1 MGLFDVISKGAS
13 AVTDWGKDN
22 WDTLAVGA
30 ASVAGFAV
38 GGPLGAALAGA
49 AVGGITAK
57 MRNRDPLA
65 GAVMGGL
72 GGVIGGIGGVA
83 LRTGVGAAGRTAL
96 SNFSGRSFT
105 ALTRGHLGGAGI
117 RGSVGGY
124 FRSVQRQIP
133 ARIAGSLGAGVGAAL
148 GYGQEFSGW
157 SLAGGGEEDKQSYG
171 EIPISPIG
179 DPPDGMNQVY
189 MPDGSSSSWP
199 QDLAKLSP
207 PMQSNCEE
215 VPGICSD
222 LWRSFGKKPSESDLP
237 KKLEVHEL
245 NQDQV
250 KAANIQNYEARVD
263 GLKERFTALRLADA
277 QVAKAVKRTE
287 EYCEAGR
294 ADLNSTVSALKQF
307 VGIHP
312 YNLSEIGDRAAY
324 YAKKVGQN
332 GSVPSFTFTAA
343 SQSGGAASA
352 LGGKLSEDNY
362 MMHLLESMYASTGQT
377 MGAWAEKFQ
386 ALANEIKPPPDSKT
400 PPTKKTP
407 TTTQTPP
414 TTQTPTTP
422 QGPTMPQ
429 SPTTPQ
435 TPKLGTPPTLDLTD
449 PSKNGSK
456 TGTDGRNS
464 AARDAL
470 GNLGKS
476 GSPSVPSSSMPSPT
490 PTPTPTPTATP
501 GSGLESMMLPMIMQS
516 MMGAMANANQQR
528 ARQQQEDELR
538 RRDKDRD
545 HSEQMPIP
553 APTPQAS
560 PTAPPASAPPAT
572 NQSGPGS
579 RVSAPPSSAAPVVT
593 GKQPAS
599 EDNVVYTF
607 PDGRTQEVSA
617 VVARALDAAFGNA
630 AGTDAQAAYANTSAK
645 WTDIKKVGTRV
656 DPYQLMT
663 GDVGVWEGRNALLV
677 VFGTETS
684 GTLEAVVDGQLQPVA
699 GLAEMRDGEGEFGPF
714 IGFFHPPGI
723 EKKASSAPEVP
734 GAQTPP
740 TTAADQA
747 VAAAP
752 V

>member
-1 MGLFDVISKGAS
+1 MGNLFDVIADGAK
-13 AVTDWGKDN
+13 AAGGFVADN
-22 WDTLAVGA
+22 WDSIAVGA
-30 ASVAGFAV
+30 AGAV
-38 GGPLGAALAGA
+38 GFTFGGPIGAAL
-49 AVGGITAK
+49 VGGIVGGVVAYSK
-57 MRNRDPLA
+57 GEDPLA
-65 GAVMGGL
+65 GATMGAL
-72 GGVIGGIGGVA
+72 GGALGGIGGAAFRGGGAWAMKRVA
-83 LRTGVGAAGRTAL
+83 M
-96 SNFSGRSFT
+96 SNFSP
-105 ALTRGHLGGAGI
+105 I
-117 RGSVGGY
+117 GSVGRVSNALNMSRPQAY
-124 FRSVQRQIP
+124 FTMVQRRAQ
-133 ARIAGSLGAGVGAAL
+133 LGLSGTGALVGGAL
-148 GYGQEFSGW
+148 LYGLDGRFK
-157 SLAGGGEEDKQSYG
+157 LNGGGEEKKESYG

-179 DPPDGMNQVY
+179 NPPDGMNQVY

-245 NQDQV
+245 NQNQV

-263 GLKERFTALRLADA
+263 NLKERFTALRLADA

-312 YNLSEIGDRAAY
+312 YNLGEIGEKATY
-324 YAKKVGQN
+324 YAQKVGQN

-343 SQSGGAASA
+343 SQSGGAASS
-352 LGGKLSEDNY
+352 LGEKPSEDNY